1 MTRVATHF
9 LCLIL
14 ALCLSAGAY
23 ADGALRL
30 SHVLAQSGLTQAVI
44 CGANGAEAITLDRN
58 GNPTDPAPS
67 ECRHCADCQLVPLV
81 SLDAAASLSAPRT
94 RFTQLHMATAQAP
107 ALRRLAQLE
116 RARPPDRKQS
126 LNHADQA

>member
-81 SLDAAASLSAPRT
+81 SLDAAALLSEPRT
-94 RFTQLHMATAQAP
+94 RFTQLHVVMAQAP
-107 ALRRLAQLE
+107 ALRLLRNWN
-116 RARPPDRKQS
+116 ARGPPTESK
-126 LNHADQA
+126 A